1 MSSEPRATRDGSIV
15 TVVVAWLIL
24 AVVAELALIFLLGPH
39 MPPGRASV
47 EASDQ
52 TTTNIVLAAVMIP
65 ILAGVWVF
73 FGYALATFR
82 DRGDADGD
90 GPPVIGNGRVELSW
104 LIVTVAI
111 VLCLAGYG
119 TYALYS
125 PQASVAGAGG
135 GQGPHPSGSP
145 GPNTLRVQVIAQ
157 QWQFTYRFPQYG
169 DVETFSLALPAH
181 RNIEFEVTSL
191 DVVHSFWAYQLGV
204 KADAVPGASNIAY
217 VTTHGASTFD
227 IRCAEL
233 CGVWHGAMD
242 AKGHVLGAVAFT
254 RWIAGQRLRNAPS
267 KRYLPPFARSYFPE
281 PTGRA
286 G

>member
-1 MSSEPRATRDGSIV
+1 MSSEPHAASDGSIT
-15 TVVVAWLIL
+15 TVVVVWLIL
-24 AVVAELALIFLLGPH
+24 AVVAELALFFLLGPH

-82 DRGDADGD
+82 DRGESEDD
-90 GPPVIGNGRVELSW
+90 GPPMIGNGRVELSW
-104 LIVTVAI
+104 LIITVAI

-119 TYALYS
+119 TYALYN

-135 GQGPHPSGSP
+135 GQGPHPSGTP
-145 GPNTLRVQVIAQ
+145 GPNTLQVQVIAQ

-169 DVETFSLALPAH
+169 DVETFALALPAH
-181 RNIEFEVTSL
+181 RNIEFMVTSL

-204 KADAVPGASNIAY
+204 KADAVPGANNIAY
-217 VTTHGASTFD
+217 VTTHGPTTFNV
-227 IRCAEL
+227 RCAEL
-233 CGVWHGAMD
+233 CGVWHGAM
-242 AKGHVLGAVAFT
+242 AATGSVLSHAGFA
-254 RWIAGQRLRNAPS
+254 RWIRAQRLHNAPATHF
-267 KRYLPPFARSYFPE
+267 LPPFAHSYFPD